1 MTTSPKILT
10 HNINCM
16 NCICVMKMFFKVC
29 HGFPLH
35 PPFPQKET
43 VAQKSSHNNEV
54 DNGFDGLLDMLNL
67 KVWSKHSHE
76 AQGRMN
82 TVIG

>member
-16 NCICVMKMFFKVC
+16 NCIWVMSFSKSAMAFLC
-29 HGFPLH
+29 ILRFPKKKQL
-35 PPFPQKET
+35 PRSPLSIMRLIM
-43 VAQKSSHNNEV
+43 V
-54 DNGFDGLLDMLNL
+54 DGLLDMLNV
-67 KVWSKHSHE
+67 KVWSKHSYE